1 MTSNPANPANPI
13 NPINPINP
21 SASRTSSTSST
32 PSTPSTLQPLRIAIA
47 GLGAIGKSLARTLAA
62 GGVPGAVLA
71 SVSAKNL
78 DRAREFVST
87 LPVTAAVLPIS
98 ELEPSA
104 DLVVEC
110 APGALLPQIVGP
122 FLRAKK
128 QAVVL
133 SVGALL
139 SNPDLIDQAREQ
151 GGTLLVPTGALIGL
165 DAVIAAAEGTI
176 HSVTMVTRKPP
187 NGLAG
192 APYLVDN
199 QIEVDGLTE
208 PKCIFKGTAREA
220 ARGFPANVNVVA
232 ALSLAG
238 IGPDRT
244 TMEIWADPTVTRN
257 VHSIEVDS
265 DSARFR
271 MTMENIPSDNP
282 KTGRIVAQSV
292 VALLRKMNA
301 NFRVG
306 T

>member
-1 MTSNPANPANPI
+1 MTTSTVTATATATATTTA
-13 NPINPINP
+13 
-21 SASRTSSTSST
+21 AS
-32 PSTPSTLQPLRIAIA
+32 PKPLRIAIA
-47 GLGAIGKSLARTLAA
+47 GLGAIGKSLAKTLAA
-62 GGVPGAVLA
+62 GSIPGVTLSA
-71 SVSAKNL
+71 VSAKNL
-78 DRAREFVST
+78 DRAREFVET
-87 LPVTAAVLPIS
+87 LPVKAAVLAIAD
-98 ELEPSA
+98 LEPNA
-104 DLVVEC
+104 DVVVEC
-110 APGALLPQIVGP
+110 APGALLPQIVTP
-122 FLRAKK
+122 FLKARKHAI
-128 QAVVL
+128 VL

-139 SNPDLIDQAREQ
+139 SHPDLIELARAA

-187 NGLAG
+187 NGLVG
-192 APYLVDN
+192 APYLVEN
-199 QIEVDGLTE
+199 HIEVDGLTE
-208 PKCIFKGTAREA
+208 PKRVFKGNAREA
-220 ARGFPANVNVVA
+220 ARGFPANLNVVA

-244 TMEIWADPTVTRN
+244 TLEIWADPTVTRN

-271 MTMENIPSDNP
+271 MTMENIPSENP

>member
-1 MTSNPANPANPI
+1 MTMNPVTAAATTTAVTTTAP
-13 NPINPINP
+13 
-21 SASRTSSTSST
+21 R
-32 PSTPSTLQPLRIAIA
+32 PLRSAIA

-62 GGVPGAVLA
+62 GGVPGVTLA
-71 SVSAKNL
+71 AVSAKNL
-78 DRAREFVST
+78 DRAREFVQT
-87 LPVTAAVLPIS
+87 LAVKAAALPIAD
-98 ELEPSA
+98 LEPIA
-104 DLVVEC
+104 DIVVEC
-110 APGALLPQIVGP
+110 APAALLPQIATP
-122 FLRAKK
+122 FLKAKK
-128 QAVVL
+128 QVIVL

-139 SNPDLIDQAREQ
+139 SHPDLIELARAE
-151 GGTLLVPTGALIGL
+151 GGTLIVPTGALIGL

-187 NGLAG
+187 NGLVG
-192 APYLVDN
+192 APYLVEN
-199 QIEVDGLTE
+199 QIELDGLTE
-208 PKCIFKGTAREA
+208 PRMIFKGNAREA
-220 ARGFPANVNVVA
+220 ARGFPANLNVVA

-244 TMEIWADPTVTRN
+244 TLEIWADPTVTRN

-271 MTMENIPSDNP
+271 MTMENIPSENP

-292 VALLRKMNA
+292 AALLRKMNA